1 MYVMLG
7 VTGQVGRNAL
17 KTLQEL
23 EPDARIRIV
32 TRHRPDGLGE
42 GIEWH
47 AADVMHDVEM
57 LASAFQGATAVFVMN
72 PVPPDAED
80 VYDDAAKI
88 SATIAA
94 AIEQAGRPRIVALSS
109 QGAHLPEGTGVITA
123 LHDFETALHRIGA
136 PLTCVRSTFF
146 MESWLPFAV
155 AAMETGQWW
164 AMRDPPG
171 AQDYAVSARDGG
183 AVIAQCLLDAA
194 SPAVV
199 NVTGVKSY
207 SENDAASIWA
217 SLIGRAIEV
226 VPVPAA
232 ERAYVLEGA
241 GLGPSYARALSG
253 MYNALDA
260 GRVPF
265 EPAPDTRYG
274 ATSLDEVLRVGVPHM
289 PG

>member
-7 VTGQVGRNAL
+7 ATGQVGSNVL

-32 TRHRPDGLGE
+32 ARRRPDRLE
-42 GIEWH
+42 ECIEWH
-47 AADVMHDVEM
+47 AADVMHDVER

-80 VYDDAAKI
+80 VYRDAAKI

-94 AIEQAGRPRIVALSS
+94 AIEKAGRPRSVALSS

-123 LHDFETALHRIGA
+123 LHDFETALHRTGA
-136 PLTCVRSTFF
+136 PLTYVRSTFF
-146 MESWLPFAV
+146 MESWLPFAA

-164 AMRDPPG
+164 AMRDPPDM
-171 AQDYAVSARDGG
+171 QDSAVSARDVG

-199 NVTGVKSY
+199 NVTGVNRY

-274 ATSLDEVLRVGVPHM
+274 ATSLDEVLRVGVPNA